1 MRDKCEIYTLNVMK
15 NKLLNPFRYMPIRQA
30 TCWGLVA
37 LILSAVL
44 CWQAGLRITSLT
56 QINFAGDALWVA
68 TARQVIVWV
77 LFSLVLYAAGVI
89 FSKSK
94 VRFQDVAAFN
104 LFARIPFDISLL
116 IFLFPQVRSVMGLLM
131 DNSLNTAL
139 QYMNL
144 LTIVGLVSSV
154 LCVWYMVWSYM
165 AFSEATNLKGGRG
178 VAIFAVAWI
187 ISYLGSPFLLM
198 WA

>member
-1 MRDKCEIYTLNVMK
+1 
-15 NKLLNPFRYMPIRQA
+15 
-30 TCWGLVA
+30 
-37 LILSAVL
+37 
-44 CWQAGLRITSLT
+44 
-56 QINFAGDALWVA
+56 
-68 TARQVIVWV
+68 
-77 LFSLVLYAAGVI
+77 
-89 FSKSK
+89 
-94 VRFQDVAAFN
+94 
-104 LFARIPFDISLL
+104 
-116 IFLFPQVRSVMGLLM
+116 MGLLM

-144 LTIVGLVSSV
+144 LTIVGLVSLV

>member
-1 MRDKCEIYTLNVMK
+1 MKFNTLNVMK

>member
-1 MRDKCEIYTLNVMK
+1 VKLNTLNVMK

>member
-1 MRDKCEIYTLNVMK
+1 MIDKCEIYTLNVMK

>member
-1 MRDKCEIYTLNVMK
+1 MK

-37 LILSAVL
+37 SILSAVL

-89 FSKSK
+89 F
-94 VRFQDVAAFN
+94 
-104 LFARIPFDISLL
+104 
-116 IFLFPQVRSVMGLLM
+116 
-131 DNSLNTAL
+131 
-139 QYMNL
+139 
-144 LTIVGLVSSV
+144 
-154 LCVWYMVWSYM
+154 
-165 AFSEATNLKGGRG
+165 
-178 VAIFAVAWI
+178 
-187 ISYLGSPFLLM
+187 
-198 WA
+198 

>member
-1 MRDKCEIYTLNVMK
+1 MK

-68 TARQVIVWV
+68 TARQMIVWV

-154 LCVWYMVWSYM
+154 LCVWYLVWSYM

>member
-1 MRDKCEIYTLNVMK
+1 MKFNTLNVMK

-144 LTIVGLVSSV
+144 LTIVGLVSLV

>member
-1 MRDKCEIYTLNVMK
+1 MMK
-15 NKLLNPFRYMPIRQA
+15 KILNPFRYLPIRQA

-56 QINFAGDALWVA
+56 QLNFAGDTLWAA

-77 LFSLVLYAAGVI
+77 LFSLVLYVVGAI

-104 LFARIPFDISLL
+104 LFARIPFDLSLL
-116 IFLFPQVRSVMGLLM
+116 IFLFPQVRSVMGLIM
-131 DNSLNTAL
+131 DGSLDTAL
-139 QYMNL
+139 QYINI
-144 LTIVGLVSSV
+144 LTIIGLVSSV
-154 LCVWYMVWSYM
+154 LSVWYIVWSYM

-178 VAIFAVAWI
+178 IAIFAVAWI
-187 ISYLGSPFLLM
+187 ISYVGSPFLLM